1 MICKLLK
8 ILYGKDPI
16 PFSTINF
23 IRGGEQLFH
32 SDTIHFGSIPK
43 GFLAASWVA
52 LEDADE
58 ENGGLRI
65 VESSHN
71 LKDIDYFD
79 LNIKPAKN
87 MKEVELTYR
96 QYEEYVRAVIK
107 SQNLSEKLFRL
118 KKLFCIDMVS

>member
-16 PFSTINF
+16 PFSTINLSEVQSSLF
-23 IRGGEQLFH
+23 IATQYIL
-32 SDTIHFGSIPK
+32 DQYQK

-87 MKEVELTYR
+87 MKEVELIYDNMKNML
-96 QYEEYVRAVIK
+96 E
-107 SQNLSEKLFRL
+107 L
-118 KKLFCIDMVS
+118 